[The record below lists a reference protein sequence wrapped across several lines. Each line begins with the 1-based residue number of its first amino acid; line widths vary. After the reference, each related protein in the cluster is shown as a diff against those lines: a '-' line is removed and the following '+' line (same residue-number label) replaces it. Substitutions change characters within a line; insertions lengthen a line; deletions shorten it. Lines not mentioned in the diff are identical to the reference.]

1 MTNVTKYDNIID
13 SRDVIARIEEL
24 ESEREDL
31 LDGHLFDDLAPKDQA
46 DFLEWEEENGHEL
59 DTLRKLA
66 DEGESASDWSH
77 GETLIRDSYFQDY
90 AQELAEDCGM
100 IPAGLAW
107 PCTCIDW
114 EQAARELQMDY
125 SSVEFDGIVY
135 WIRS

>member
-13 SRDVIARIEEL
+13 SSDVIARIEEL
-24 ESEREDL
+24 ESEQEDL

-66 DEGESASDWSH
+66 DEAKESPDWQH
-77 GETLIRDSYFQDY
+77 GETLIRDSYFQEY
-90 AQELAEDCGM
+90 AQDLAEDCGM
-100 IPAGLAW
+100 IPKDNAW

-114 EQAARELQMDY
+114 ERAARELQMDY
-125 SSVEFDGIVY
+125 FSVEFDGIVY
-135 WIRS
+135 WIRY